1 MDAIVSSLRKSF
13 NTNVTKTLEWRYAQL
28 QAIEK
33 LLDENKNELIN
44 SVKQDLNKPAQET
57 VTLEL
62 GLIKNSIVYCLK
74 NLNSW
79 VKPQKVSP
87 IVQARALYSTYIQY
101 QPLGVCLIIG
111 AWNYPLMLSLVPLI
125 GAIASGN
132 CAVLKPSELAPSVAK
147 LLEHLLPNYLDENF
161 IKVVNGG
168 VPETS
173 ELLKQK

>member
-1 MDAIVSSLRKSF
+1 MEAIVNSLRKSF
-13 NTNVTKTLEWRYAQL
+13 NTNVTKTLEWRRAQL
-28 QAIEK
+28 LAIEK

-57 VTLEL
+57 ITLEI

-74 NLNSW
+74 NLSTW
-79 VKPQKVSP
+79 TKPQKVNP
-87 IVQARALYSTYIQY
+87 IMQARALYSTYIQY

-132 CAVLKPSELAPSVAK
+132 CSIVKPSELSPTVAK
-147 LLEHLLPNYLDENF
+147 LLEDLLPKYLDENF

-168 VPETS
+168 VSETT